1 MKKVDSWW
9 FPDGERHLPEWMAN
23 AKNRIILNG
32 RPSYQGKK
40 QIACINTVKKY
51 KGTARTAIDVGGHI
65 GLWSFNLAAAFQHV
79 LAFEPVAA
87 HRECFARNV
96 EARNVELIPCALG
109 KEEGSVSIYT
119 APTSSGDSYVN
130 GGGEIPLKTLDT
142 FTLAHVD
149 FIKIDCEGYEE
160 NVLRGAEHL
169 LKTWKPVVCVEQKRD
184 MASTRFGLAPLGAV
198 KFLQTLG
205 YGVEQEIGGDYIMV
219 AK

>member
-1 MKKVDSWW
+1 M
-9 FPDGERHLPEWMAN
+9 
-23 AKNRIILNG
+23 
-32 RPSYQGKK
+32 
-40 QIACINTVKKY
+40 KKY

-130 GGGEIPLKTLDT
+130 GGGEIPLKMLDT

-169 LKTWKPVVCVEQKRD
+169 LRTRKPVVCVEQKRD

-219 AK
+219 AE

>member
-9 FPDGERHLPEWMAN
+9 FPDGEKHLPEWMAN

-40 QIACINTVKKY
+40 QIACVNTVNKY
-51 KGTARTAIDVGGHI
+51 KRTTRTAIDVGGHI
-65 GLWSFNLAAAFQHV
+65 GLWSFNLAAVFQHV

-87 HRECFARNV
+87 HRECFTRNV

>member
-9 FPDGERHLPEWMAN
+9 FPDGEKHLPEWMAN

-40 QIACINTVKKY
+40 QIACLNAVKKY

-65 GLWSFNLAAAFQHV
+65 GLWSFNLAAAFERV
-79 LAFEPVAA
+79 VAFEPVEA
-87 HRECFARNV
+87 HRACFARNV
-96 EARNVELIPCALG
+96 EAANVGLKACALG

-130 GGGEIPLKTLDT
+130 GGGEIPMKTLDS
-142 FTLAHVD
+142 FDLAGVD

-169 LKTWKPVVCVEQKRD
+169 LRTWKPVVCVEQKRD

-219 AK
+219 PA